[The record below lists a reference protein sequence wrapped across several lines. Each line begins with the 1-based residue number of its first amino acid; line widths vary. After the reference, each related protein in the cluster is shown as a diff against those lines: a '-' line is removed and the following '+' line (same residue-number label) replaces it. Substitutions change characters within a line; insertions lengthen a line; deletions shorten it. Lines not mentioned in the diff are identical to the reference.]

1 MFGAPTSGSITRE
14 RVQLLIKLHGRSS
27 LTMDN
32 TIPISL
38 DRHKQNRKFLSTPSP
53 KLVYLFKCS
62 PVFLGAVAM
71 GILIQLPHGVS
82 SKEFFRHTLP
92 KKRRSKEMCSP
103 PRNRICPSSTCLSL
117 LPPQA
122 FVPRMSLCHTHRNFS
137 FSPYFNILQGNTGSR
152 FKNKYT
158 HVSQSTLPPP
168 HPLPKYKCLGNS

>member
-1 MFGAPTSGSITRE
+1 
-14 RVQLLIKLHGRSS
+14 
-27 LTMDN
+27 MDN

-38 DRHKQNRKFLSTPSP
+38 DRHKQNGKFLSTPSP

-122 FVPRMSLCHTHRNFS
+122 FVPRMSLCHTHRNFA

-152 FKNKYT
+152 FKKNT
-158 HVSQSTLPPP
+158 LMLVNPPSHHLTPFQSTNVLVTVNSIQLKKGVQKTQ
-168 HPLPKYKCLGNS
+168 HQPLNYVFMAGMEM